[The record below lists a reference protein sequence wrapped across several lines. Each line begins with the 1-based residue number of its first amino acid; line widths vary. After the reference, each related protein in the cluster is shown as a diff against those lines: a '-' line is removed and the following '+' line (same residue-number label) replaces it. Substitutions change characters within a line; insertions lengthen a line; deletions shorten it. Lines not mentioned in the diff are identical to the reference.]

1 MIGRMIMLGAALV
14 TCGQAPA
21 ASAPLSTADLAAAV
35 ATFLKPRA
43 DKFTPNPTQE
53 AILGRAVRATARFP
67 ELTDAGG
74 PRMGR
79 RGGWTY
85 DPNEQALTLTPWID
99 MLVGG
104 DLTSDP
110 TLKGVDKR
118 FEGFS
123 IKASGHYVGQST
135 QGNAFGTT
143 VKVDEYLGAA
153 LSVGAFEQGWSEH
166 VFPDRGGTAD
176 DPRTVQIAPADARL
190 LVSHL
195 RLFVEGIVVPYAGQ
209 KAIACGEEV
218 APATFERHREQLLQ
232 TCVVSMRIDSYGIE
246 DDRDGHVIARW
257 NPAAT

>member
-1 MIGRMIMLGAALV
+1 
-14 TCGQAPA
+14 
-21 ASAPLSTADLAAAV
+21 
-35 ATFLKPRA
+35 
-43 DKFTPNPTQE
+43 
-53 AILGRAVRATARFP
+53 
-67 ELTDAGG
+67 

-153 LSVGAFEQGWSEH
+153 LSVGAFEQ
-166 VFPDRGGTAD
+166 
-176 DPRTVQIAPADARL
+176 
-190 LVSHL
+190 
-195 RLFVEGIVVPYAGQ
+195 
-209 KAIACGEEV
+209 
-218 APATFERHREQLLQ
+218 
-232 TCVVSMRIDSYGIE
+232 
-246 DDRDGHVIARW
+246 
-257 NPAAT
+257 